1 MRLDPKTTIASLLTA
16 IPSSFLV
23 FDKLGIAI
31 SGNEAKALGDVCS
44 EFGIQFERF
53 LKEMDGIDWNE
64 EVPPSELW
72 RNS

>member
-1 MRLDPKTTIASLLTA
+1 VRLDPKTTVANLLTA

-23 FDKLGIAI
+23 FNKLGIAT

-44 EFGIQFERF
+44 EFGIHVEEF

-64 EVPPSELW
+64 EVPPRELS